1 MSTRSTLPTGHV
13 PGSFAQELKAP
24 RTVPAEK
31 PARFLIA
38 LALDSVL
45 PAPPDAAK
53 LIAKSLQRNA
63 PNVDGSVTRQVGFGA
78 WGVEEGVQIL
88 TTTIHRGELFRAL
101 RWILQAENQTCAYV
115 EIDGE
120 AFELAVSGAM
130 VPIEGSVA

>member
-1 MSTRSTLPTGHV
+1 MSYDRSTLPTGHA

-24 RTVPAEK
+24 RTAPAEK

-38 LALDSVL
+38 LALDASRPSED
-45 PAPPDAAK
+45 PALLVAK
-53 LIAKSLQRNA
+53 LLQAKA
-63 PNVDGSVTRQVGFGA
+63 PHVDGSVTRQVSFGA

-88 TTTIHRGELFRAL
+88 TTTIHRGELFSAL
-101 RWILQAENQTCAYV
+101 QWILRTEGQTCAYV

-130 VPIEGSVA
+130 NPIEGSVA